1 MNRRTY
7 AKNLQ
12 RQIKVR
18 IDEVTFN
25 KITELSEKTGKTK
38 SLFLRD
44 LIGNGLRK
52 LYKDQRE
59 DIINPPEFFPEGF
72 VSVPPIRIIIE
83 QDKFRRLEQP
93 FLGMNRPNIE

>member
-12 RQIKVR
+12 KQIKVR

-44 LIGNGLRK
+44 LISNGLRK
-52 LYKDQRE
+52 LYKDQ
-59 DIINPPEFFPEGF
+59 
-72 VSVPPIRIIIE
+72 
-83 QDKFRRLEQP
+83 
-93 FLGMNRPNIE
+93 